1 MGATPSRHEDASL
14 GLAVPK
20 YTKIGPRRLLDT
32 KAKNCAVCHQGF
44 GLLQSKHY
52 CRRCGGIVC
61 EGCTVMRRYKQ
72 RNGYGFR
79 VCHTCNNASLF
90 DRVPAAVWAL
100 VMEFAGPQ
108 GLHHSLQSCRRMQIA
123 VPLPYKAG
131 ASWDDFFVGN
141 SFISK
146 GANGSVYRSTMREGP
161 HQGQSVAVKV
171 IQKSSVYSQRKWSHL
186 EREIRALQVCKH
198 RNVIEILGT
207 YQNPESVFLVLQY
220 ANGGDLFDWLMTRKA
235 PSEAE
240 IIPIAQQLLAVLH
253 HMHFVCNAVH
263 RDIKPENILL
273 ERRVRGSE
281 TPTIRLADFGFARIF
296 PKKEAQRSQTQQLTG
311 NSLQVAPEISVAA
324 TPCGTLGFAAP
335 EIIVAYSTHK
345 ENVKQEEAA
354 KAGNKPGSSP
364 QSPTSKRP
372 PSAPTTP
379 VEHMKKMDIF
389 AAGVTFCILLT
400 GCEPFPC
407 NSSKAHLDAVKRGV
421 SFSGRHWSHVSREA
435 KELIRRMLHPDATQ
449 RPTSHE
455 CMAST
460 WLNPSG
466 MPLPGLRTAAEEEE
480 TARSYQQSVRS
491 LRKNDGTVFVS
502 DRDGTVQRKPRADAY
517 PDELDVPRP
526 HGHGRQV
533 PPRAPSRGAGPVAQA
548 PGGSIQLQQQPQQQQ
563 HSQPQRQQKTDSSS
577 MSEAMNQ
584 IEEDIE

>member
-1 MGATPSRHEDASL
+1 MGATQSRYEDASL
-14 GLAVPK
+14 CLAVPK
-20 YTKIGPRRLLDT
+20 YTKFGPRRMLDPS
-32 KAKNCAVCHQGF
+32 AKQCAVCNKQFGF
-44 GLLQSKHY
+44 FQKKHY

-61 EGCTVMRRYKQ
+61 LDCTIMRHYKQ

-79 VCHTCNNASLF
+79 VCHTCNTASLC
-90 DRVPAAVWAL
+90 DRVPMNVWHL
-100 VMEFAGPQ
+100 IVEFSGPQ
-108 GLHHSLQSCRRMQIA
+108 GLHHTLQSCRRLQLS

-146 GANGSVYRSTMREGP
+146 GANGSVYKSTMRDGP
-161 HQGQSVAVKV
+161 YQGQSVAVKV

-186 EREIRALQVCKH
+186 EREIKALQVCKH
-198 RNVIEILGT
+198 RNVIEIIGT

-235 PSEAE
+235 PSEGE
-240 IIPIAQQLLAVLH
+240 IVPIAQQLMSVLY
-253 HMHFVCNAVH
+253 HMHVNCNAVH

-273 ERRVRGSE
+273 EKRVRGSE

-296 PKKEAQRSQTQQLTG
+296 PKENNRSKEQQLTA
-311 NSLQVAPEISVAA
+311 NTLSAVLPEFSVAA

-335 EIIVAYSTHK
+335 EIIVAYSAHK

-354 KAGNKPGSSP
+354 KAQVKGQGSP
-364 QSPTSKRP
+364 QSPVSKRP
-372 PSAPTTP
+372 PSSPTTP
-379 VEHMKKMDIF
+379 IEHMKKMDIF

-407 NSSKAHLDAVKRGV
+407 NSSKAHIEAVRKGI

-435 KELIRRMLHPDATQ
+435 KELIRMMLHPDATQ
-449 RPTSHE
+449 RPSSID
-455 CMAST
+455 CMRSA

-466 MPLPGLRTAAEEEE
+466 KPLPGLRTAAEEEE
-480 TARSYQQSVRS
+480 TARSYQASVKS

-502 DRDGTVQRKPRADAY
+502 DRDGTVQRKPRAEAY
-517 PDELDVPRP
+517 PDEIDILNVQPKLQILQP
-526 HGHGRQV
+526 SKNNSKTTNTGSL
-533 PPRAPSRGAGPVAQA
+533 PPRNQA
-548 PGGSIQLQQQPQQQQ
+548 TSGSLPDRK
-563 HSQPQRQQKTDSSS
+563 SVV
-577 MSEAMNQ
+577 
-584 IEEDIE
+584 